1 MDNVDSGFA
10 IQAPSLIWVCAGMY
24 ARVADEL
31 QGGIRR
37 FQAMVHPDRFLR
49 YPAEVVARNAEA
61 FKIVGSAG
69 TSLCSLLRSDRRPL
83 RHLPF
88 TPRRLQFHLPVP
100 VPSPSPLLSHTL
112 SFDGQVDAVVASEDQ
127 PAITWQE
134 AALSVLHLLAKAHV
148 EHDQRITRWL
158 LSTHDADPAKE
169 QSPHPLSEETEV
181 FSNLLQQ
188 HQLDNDPVPLQS
200 TKDLDN
206 VRLSRD
212 LSPEGARA
220 AVRSVWECR
229 DIFRKLQQIRPET
242 RFVITDHGL
251 PPSSRTVCLTTRF
264 SPLDL
269 TRYLSF

>member
-1 MDNVDSGFA
+1 MH
-10 IQAPSLIWVCAGMY
+10 

-37 FQAMVHPDRFLR
+37 FQAMVHPDRFLC
-49 YPAEVVARNAEA
+49 YPAEVVACNAEA

-88 TPRRLQFHLPVP
+88 APRRLQFHLPVP
-100 VPSPSPLLSHTL
+100 SPPPLLSHTL
-112 SFDGQVDAVVASEDQ
+112 PFDGQAAAVVADEDQ

-158 LSTHDADPAKE
+158 LSTHDADPAKD
-169 QSPHPLSEETEV
+169 QSPHPLSKEEEV

-188 HQLDNDPVPLQS
+188 QHQQQLDNDPVPLQS
-200 TKDLDN
+200 IKDLGN

-251 PPSSRTVCLTTRF
+251 PPSSRTVCLAPRF

-269 TRYLSF
+269 ARHLSF